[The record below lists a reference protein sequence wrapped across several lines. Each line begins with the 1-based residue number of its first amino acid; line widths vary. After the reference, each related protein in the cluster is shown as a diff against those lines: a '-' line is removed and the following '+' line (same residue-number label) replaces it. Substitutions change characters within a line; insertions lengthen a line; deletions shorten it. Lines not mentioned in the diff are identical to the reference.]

1 MKKTGG
7 RKSRDTLPLS
17 QSLYDIYFKQF
28 IIVPF
33 SPQIYLEIFPNQSSP
48 ASAVK
53 GDSQQPASTPS
64 KLTTERTADRKCML
78 SKC

>member
-1 MKKTGG
+1 MSEFVWNIFQT
-7 RKSRDTLPLS
+7 
-17 QSLYDIYFKQF
+17 IYCSSFF
-28 IIVPF
+28 PPNIFGNF
-33 SPQIYLEIFPNQSSP
+33 SKPVQSSP

-64 KLTTERTADRKCML
+64 KLTAERTADRKCML